1 MEMEEK
7 MWTKF
12 YLKEGERYISLMT
25 NQETRNK
32 LIEEFNE
39 IEKIIL
45 LLLEIENKVKDKIH
59 MSSEISWPPEKIFFF
74 DNEQP
79 VFQLESSKLPKRGK
93 SVILVNLCPLIEL
106 SSSLML
112 ERIERNYVLVLAEFA
127 LSEMFG
133 VDFFKTGMRAID
145 YLRENLPDQLP
156 EEIFQEFQYYFKM
169 LAIELA
175 AVVFCKKNSIFREE
189 EIGFI
194 EDFNN
199 IIQYIYVK
207 MQENRK
213 EIRKAMRKRTSV
225 IPLPPFGLLIIG
237 TDKEKIEIT
246 LQAIEI
252 IRLALISLE
261 VELLLSLENS
271 RKYQKRIIKYC
282 EGKILK
288 ELFERSR
295 DDLKEIIEKM
305 QKI

>member
-1 MEMEEK
+1 

-32 LIEEFNE
+32 LIKEFNE
-39 IEKIIL
+39 IEEIIL
-45 LLLEIENKVKDKIH
+45 LLLEIENKLKDKIQK
-59 MSSEISWPPEKIFFF
+59 SLETPWPPEKIFFF
-74 DNEQP
+74 DSEQP

-93 SVILVNLCPLIEL
+93 SVILVNLHPLREVLL
-106 SSSLML
+106 SSML
-112 ERIERNYVLVLAEFA
+112 KRIERNYILILAEFA

-145 YLRENLPDQLP
+145 YLRENLSHYS

-175 AVVFCKKNSIFREE
+175 AVVFCKKNSLFPEE
-189 EIGFI
+189 EIKFT

-199 IIQYIYVK
+199 IIQYIRVRIQK
-207 MQENRK
+207 NRK
-213 EIRKAMRKRTSV
+213 EIRKVARERISV
-225 IPLPPFGLLIIG
+225 IPLPPFGFLVIVG
-237 TDKEKIEIT
+237 DKRKAEIAF
-246 LQAIEI
+246 QAVEI

-261 VELLLSLENS
+261 VELLLPPKNS
-271 RKYQKRIIKYC
+271 QKYQRKIIGYC
-282 EGKILK
+282 KGETLK

-295 DDLKEIIEKM
+295 NDLKEIIEK
-305 QKI
+305 